1 MKKLLAFVLAAIM
14 AFSVLPVTALAEER
28 VFNEK
33 SGLVY
38 ISISDD
44 DKYVVSDGNI
54 SGKIM
59 AYVPVDLSKLS
70 SVDLDKYGYGD
81 LYYKNNDGKYE
92 ITLLLLYFYVLDNYY
107 SGMAKELSVGG
118 SIGSTYLKSG
128 FWGHDEN
135 LTYYVNGKYPL
146 ASAGLGA
153 TSDSIILNDGD
164 FIDVSMYSDWS
175 FWSDSAA
182 GYHYFVDSQGA
193 VCHNFTAKAGE
204 AAKIKYTSASTD
216 WNASYSTT
224 YIAAPGKT
232 VYYAKELYADNC
244 KSVVTDDEGFANIT
258 FPSSGTWHIWADG
271 EYGKENTESVVSA
284 PAYAAVEVSGEPEP
298 AMVYGD
304 INADGRVN
312 LFDVIAMIKYYN
324 GIGDGLSEEQL
335 KAADVTGDGKV
346 NLFDVIE
353 MIKYYNGLIDKFSAD
368 KN

>member
-14 AFSVLPVTALAEER
+14 TFSVLPVTALAEER

-107 SGMAKELSVGG
+107 SGTAKELFVEG
-118 SIGSTYLKSG
+118 SIGSTYLKNG

-146 ASAGLGA
+146 ASAGRGA

-164 FIDVSMYSDWS
+164 FIDVSMYSDWN

-204 AAKIKYTSASTD
+204 TAKIKYTSASTD

-284 PAYAAVEVSGEPEP
+284 PAYAIVEVSGEPEP
-298 AMVYGD
+298 TIVYGD
-304 INADGRVN
+304 IN
-312 LFDVIAMIKYYN
+312 
-324 GIGDGLSEEQL
+324 
-335 KAADVTGDGKV
+335 GDGKV
-346 NLFDVIE
+346 DSLDAMLIYACHNGKKALSEKQRLVADVNGDGKVDSFDAMLVYAYHNGKIKKFPIE
-353 MIKYYNGLIDKFSAD
+353 NK
-368 KN
+368 